1 MLVGLLGVVEPVANA
16 GVSLPGALLHAGEL
30 ALFDVQ
36 HAHLVDFR
44 PAVLL
49 GVHGLVGAVDLD
61 GVVIQVGDSVQAGLE
76 AAALLL
82 EGQAGWKPPP
92 SSSKGRP
99 LSE

>member
-1 MLVGLLGVVEPVANA
+1 MQ
-16 GVSLPGALLHAGEL
+16 VSVCQGRSCTPGSWLF
-30 ALFDVQ
+30 FDVQ
-36 HAHLVDFR
+36 HAHLVDFG

-82 EGQAGWKPPP
+82 EGQAAVG
-92 SSSKGRP
+92 
-99 LSE
+99 